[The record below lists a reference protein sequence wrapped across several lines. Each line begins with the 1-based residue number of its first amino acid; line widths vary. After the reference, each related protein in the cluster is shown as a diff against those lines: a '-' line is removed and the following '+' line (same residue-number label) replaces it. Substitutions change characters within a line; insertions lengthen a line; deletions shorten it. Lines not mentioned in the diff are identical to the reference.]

1 MDKPSKIDRMIDRM
15 EERHLEHY
23 HKKIDLIKKIKAYL
37 EEEVR
42 ANQSLQNLQATCEE
56 ACGHDLETD
65 QIHIGRAEC
74 AEGLLN
80 QIKTWENENVTK

>member
-1 MDKPSKIDRMIDRM
+1 MEKETNINEFMDK
-15 EERHLEHY
+15 LEQRNSEAI
-23 HKKIDLIKKIKAYL
+23 KKKFELINKIKAYL

-42 ANQSLQNLQATCEE
+42 ANQSLQNLQETCEE

-65 QIHIGRAEC
+65 QIHMGRAEC

-80 QIKTWENENVTK
+80 QIKKWENE

>member
-1 MDKPSKIDRMIDRM
+1 MDRIGRIFKELETERDNLMSAIDRKDVFIN
-15 EERHLEHY
+15 
-23 HKKIDLIKKIKAYL
+23 KIKAYL

-42 ANQSLQNLQATCEE
+42 ANQSLQKLQATCEE

-65 QIHIGRAEC
+65 QIHMGRAEC

-80 QIKTWENENVTK
+80 QIEKWENE

>member
-1 MDKPSKIDRMIDRM
+1 MDKPSKMDLYVNKL
-15 EERHLEHY
+15 EEKQHEYYQR
-23 HKKIDLIKKIKAYL
+23 KVMLIKKIKAYL

-65 QIHIGRAEC
+65 QIHMGRAEC

-80 QIKTWENENVTK
+80 QIKKWENE

>member
-1 MDKPSKIDRMIDRM
+1 MEKPSKIELLEDKL
-15 EERHLEHY
+15 ERRNLEY
-23 HKKIDLIKKIKAYL
+23 CHKKIDLIKKIKAYL

-42 ANQSLQNLQATCEE
+42 ANQTLQNLQATCDE

-65 QIHIGRAEC
+65 QIHMGRAEC

-80 QIKTWENENVTK
+80 QINPWENE